1 MHLGPLGH
9 RDARTLLESVLPA
22 PLDEQVLERLILETR
37 GNPLALLEL
46 PRGLTSSQLAGGF
59 GVPAAAPMHAGIEES
74 FLSRVDA
81 LPGDA
86 CLLVLIAAS
95 EPTGDP
101 ALVWRAAERL
111 GIPESA
117 GLAAEST
124 GVVAFQPGIAFRH
137 PLVRSAVYRSASATE
152 RGQVHHALAE
162 ATDPDVDPDRRA
174 WHRAQAAVMP
184 DEALAAALEESAAR
198 AQSRGGFAGAA
209 VFLERSAAL
218 TPEPGRRAPPGRWQR
233 HRRNTTPGR
242 LTTRSPSSSVP
253 RSARSMSSSGPRRRS
268 FGRGIAFAT
277 NRGSAAPGLLLTA
290 ARRLE
295 PLEVPLARETY
306 LDALTAAMFTGRLAG
321 ASDARQVAAAA
332 LVAPFRAESAARGP
346 APRRPGDAD
355 RPRTRGGNAA
365 APGRARRPS
374 PAAESNRPKRCA
386 GDGWRAGRR
395 DSSGTIRDGTC

>member
-1 MHLGPLGH
+1 MFAFGLAPGRAPNPFLVAVAVLGLLSEAAQERGLFCVIDDAHWLDRASAQALGFAARRLGVERIAIAFATRDIGSALRGVAEVHLGPLGH

-86 CLLVLIAAS
+86 RLLVLIAAS

-101 ALVWRAAERL
+101 ALVWRAAESL

-184 DEALAAALEESAAR
+184 DEALAAALEESA
-198 AQSRGGFAGAA
+198 
-209 VFLERSAAL
+209 
-218 TPEPGRRAPPGRWQR
+218 
-233 HRRNTTPGR
+233 
-242 LTTRSPSSSVP
+242 
-253 RSARSMSSSGPRRRS
+253 
-268 FGRGIAFAT
+268 
-277 NRGSAAPGLLLTA
+277 
-290 ARRLE
+290 
-295 PLEVPLARETY
+295 
-306 LDALTAAMFTGRLAG
+306 
-321 ASDARQVAAAA
+321 
-332 LVAPFRAESAARGP
+332 RGP
-346 APRRPGDAD
+346 NHVAGSPVQPYSSNARP
-355 RPRTRGGNAA
+355 P
-365 APGRARRPS
+365 
-374 PAAESNRPKRCA
+374 
-386 GDGWRAGRR
+386 
-395 DSSGTIRDGTC
+395 